1 MKTFVGLD
9 FHKRFS
15 YGTIMAEDG
24 RILKQ
29 GRLANDPR
37 ALEAFLGPHGGPQCA
52 AVLEATRNWHVMH
65 DWLEARTGEVVL
77 AHPLKLRAIAEAAV
91 KTDKID
97 ATLLAHLLRTQLVPR
112 AHVSSARA
120 RVIRRLL
127 RHRIFLVRVRTM
139 VKNRTHDLLD
149 RHPLVRAEWAAD
161 ELFSRAGVGW
171 MTGIELPQA
180 DRLLLDSDLDM
191 LAHLNEQ
198 IGRLEKMLSGVGR
211 SDRRVRRLKTI
222 PGIGPFISML
232 LVAEIDDLSR
242 FGRVEK
248 LHAYA
253 GLIPTTHASGGKVRH
268 GRVVATC
275 NKYLRWAMIEAV
287 WPAIRKDPTLRRF
300 YERLAGRKGANTA
313 KVATAR
319 RLLTIAYRVL
329 KEDRDYRA

>member
-1 MKTFVGLD
+1 MKTFVGFD

-15 YGTIMAEDG
+15 YGAIVTEEG
-24 RILKQ
+24 RILKRE
-29 GRLANDPR
+29 RLDNHPKAVTR
-37 ALEAFLGPHGGPQCA
+37 FLGRYAGSECV

-65 DWLEARTGEVVL
+65 DWLEEHVGEVTL
-77 AHPLKLRAIAEAAV
+77 AHPLKLRMIAEASV

-97 ATLLAHLLRTQLVPR
+97 ATLLAHLLRANLIPR
-112 AHVSSARA
+112 AHVSSRPARL
-120 RVIRRLL
+120 IRRLL

-139 VKNRTHDLLD
+139 VKNRIHDLLD
-149 RHPLVRAEWAAD
+149 RHPLLRSEWAA
-161 ELFSRAGVGW
+161 EGVFSNTGVGW
-171 MTGIELPQA
+171 MRQLALPEG
-180 DRLLLDSDLDM
+180 DRFLLDSDLDV
-191 LAHLNEQ
+191 LGDLDEQ
-198 IGRLEKMLSGVGR
+198 IRRAEKMLSRVGR
-211 SDRRVRRLKTI
+211 ADRRVHRLKSI
-222 PGIGPFISML
+222 PGIGAFISML

-242 FGRVEK
+242 FPRVEK

-287 WPAIRKDPTLRRF
+287 WPAIRKDPGLRR
-300 YERLAGRKGANTA
+300 YYDRLARRKGANTA

-329 KEDRDYRA
+329 KENREYRP